1 MYIYDSTSLKAEN
14 EVLQAK
20 VVKNAFYAHFSF
32 SENPALYVEKYGI
45 ARQAT
50 DNNIIRR
57 MCIECRITKSTGTQ
71 NIIAFPR

>member
-50 DNNIIRR
+50 DNNTAHELC
-57 MCIECRITKSTGTQ
+57 MLF
-71 NIIAFPR
+71 N